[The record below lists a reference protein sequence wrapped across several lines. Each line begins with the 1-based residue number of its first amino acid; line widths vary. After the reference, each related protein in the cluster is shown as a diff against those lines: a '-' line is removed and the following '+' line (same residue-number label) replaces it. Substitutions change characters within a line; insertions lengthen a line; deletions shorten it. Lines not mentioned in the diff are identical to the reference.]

1 MGSLPE
7 ANLKITFFTD
17 APFIVKFRFEK
28 YRYLLTYLL
37 CIKIFEAP
45 LSDSHSTGPRNQ
57 EPKGGQLVLLTV
69 VSGVMIVSFRPQI
82 YNESETEQKMN
93 SKYFV

>member
-1 MGSLPE
+1 MRSLSVT
-7 ANLKITFFTD
+7 NLKIPFLTV
-17 APFIVKFRFEK
+17 APFIVKFRFEN
-28 YRYLLTYLL
+28 YRYLFTHLL
-37 CIKIFEAP
+37 CIQIFRIL

-57 EPKGGQLVLLTV
+57 EPKVGQLVRV